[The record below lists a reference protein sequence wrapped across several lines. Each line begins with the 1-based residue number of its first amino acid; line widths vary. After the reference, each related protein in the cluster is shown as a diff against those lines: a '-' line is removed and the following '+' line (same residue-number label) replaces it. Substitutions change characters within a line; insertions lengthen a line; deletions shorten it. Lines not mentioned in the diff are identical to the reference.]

1 LAQKFLKSF
10 EKDLQGCYESCPSRV
25 RDAIHEM
32 KTPACKKS
40 PKKEKGENKFKTF
53 VTLLGGAH
61 KEFNLTDY
69 YI

>member
-1 LAQKFLKSF
+1 MRCKTLRMFIIDGRSPGLDK
-10 EKDLQGCYESCPSRV
+10 GR
-25 RDAIHEM
+25 RDFF
-32 KTPACKKS
+32 CNGSKKKQ
-40 PKKEKGENKFKTF
+40 KKEKGENNFKTF